1 MARAELAQRQAPTG
15 PVDHDGEVRLH
26 SQRQLIWSRLKKD
39 KAAIGGGVLLI
50 GIVLLAVLAPV
61 ISKVIGHGPNELF
74 PSMLTTS
81 LGLPK
86 GPNRHFWFGSDQVG
100 RDVFVRVAYGAR
112 TSLLIALVGTFFANL
127 LGVIIGLIAGFYG
140 GRIDSILSRLIDIFL
155 SLPLIVFSIGI
166 ASVCSA
172 TATGCFWGLLR
183 PGISLVI
190 GIIALFTWAYLARVV
205 RGQVLS
211 LRRQEFCSA
220 AVSIGAGNYRI
231 MFWELL
237 PNLVAPIL
245 VFTTLT
251 IPSNI
256 LFAADLS
263 FLGLGVPQSTPD
275 WGRMLA
281 DATSGALF
289 TYAWWM
295 MLFPGAAIVLT
306 TLAFNLLGDG
316 LADAMD
322 SRGAM

>member
-1 MARAELAQRQAPTG
+1 VARSEVAQQQISVGPPEHEGGGIQA
-15 PVDHDGEVRLH
+15 R
-26 SQRQLIWSRLKKD
+26 SQRHVVWTRLRRD
-39 KAAIGGGVLLI
+39 RAAIGGGVILI
-50 GIVLLAVLAPV
+50 LIVLLAIFAPLL
-61 ISKVIGHGPNELF
+61 SKLTGHGPNQLF
-74 PSMLTTS
+74 PSMLTSS

-86 GPNRHFWFGSDQVG
+86 GPNSHFWFGADQVG

-112 TSLLIALVGTFFANL
+112 TSLLIALVGTFLASL
-127 LGVIIGLIAGFYG
+127 VGIVLGLASGFYG
-140 GRIDSILSRLIDIFL
+140 GRIDSLLARLIDIFL
-155 SLPLIVFSIGI
+155 SLPLIVFAIGI

-172 TATGCFWGLLR
+172 TATGCFGGLLR
-183 PGISLVI
+183 PGISLVV
-190 GIIALFTWAYLARVV
+190 GIIVLFTWAYLARIV

-211 LRRQEFCSA
+211 LRRQEFCQASVA
-220 AVSIGAGNYRI
+220 IGAGDFRI

-245 VFTTLT
+245 VVSTLT

-281 DATSGALF
+281 DATSGGMF

-295 MLFPGAAIVLT
+295 MLFPGVFIVLT

-316 LADAMD
+316 LADALE
-322 SRGAM
+322 SRER

>member
-1 MARAELAQRQAPTG
+1 VARSELAQTQVPIRPPEAEGQVQARSQR
-15 PVDHDGEVRLH
+15 HLIWVRL
-26 SQRQLIWSRLKKD
+26 RRD
-39 KAAIGGGVLLI
+39 KAALAGGVILVV
-50 GIVLLAVLAPV
+50 IVLLAIFAPLL
-61 ISKVIGHGPNELF
+61 SKLTGHGPNQLF
-74 PSMLTTS
+74 QSMLTSS

-86 GPNRHFWFGSDQVG
+86 GPNSHFWFGVDQVG

-112 TSLLIALVGTFFANL
+112 TSLMIAIVGTFFASIVGII
-127 LGVIIGLIAGFYG
+127 LGVIAGFYG
-140 GRIDSILSRLIDIFL
+140 GRVDSVLARLIDIFL
-155 SLPLIVFSIGI
+155 SLPLIVFAIGI

-172 TATGCFWGLLR
+172 TATGCFWGILR
-183 PGISLVI
+183 PGISLVV
-190 GIIALFTWAYLARVV
+190 GIIALFTWAYLARIV

-220 AVSIGAGNYRI
+220 SVAIGAGDFRI
-231 MFWELL
+231 MFGELL

-245 VFTTLT
+245 VFSTLT

-281 DATSGALF
+281 DATSGGMF

-295 MLFPGAAIVLT
+295 MLFPGVFIVLT

-322 SRGAM
+322 SRENA